1 MDGMRD
7 VQMLAQVVT
16 GLLVSHRS
24 HLTSLTALTDSP
36 VSSLHTTTWPVDLYK
51 LLVSDDDDGGDG
63 GTEPGLVVES

>member
-7 VQMLAQVVT
+7 VQMLAEVVT

-36 VSSLHTTTWPVDLYK
+36 VSSLHTTTWLADLYK
-51 LLVSDDDDGGDG
+51 LLVSDGDDGGGD
-63 GTEPGLVVES
+63 TEPGLVVES